1 MFKIIYSTFRF
12 YMGNEG
18 FRVVIK
24 LKQEGGRVLA
34 CERTS
39 KGMRNVREGGRAQFC
54 TYDP

>member
-1 MFKIIYSTFRF
+1 
-12 YMGNEG
+12 MGNEG